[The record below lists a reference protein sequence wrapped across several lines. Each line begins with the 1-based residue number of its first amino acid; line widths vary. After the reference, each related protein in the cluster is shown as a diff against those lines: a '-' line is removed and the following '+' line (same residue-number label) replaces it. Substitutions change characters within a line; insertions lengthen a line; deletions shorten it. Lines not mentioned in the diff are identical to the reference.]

1 MAVLLARTWP
11 GRCGGGLLNAELT
24 CGAAYGPA
32 SLRDS
37 YAQAQGWLVGAGLLR
52 LAGSQS
58 DSRLT
63 AIHELNSTIFQ
74 SPPECLYRGWPRLV
88 CPSLEA
94 ANRRLRNAACDSKVC
109 LRDAEER
116 ASGGD
121 MFAYDYHFC

>member
-11 GRCGGGLLNAELT
+11 GRCGGGLLNAEISHSA
-24 CGAAYGPA
+24 GYRPA
-32 SLRDS
+32 SPGAS
-37 YAQAQGWLVGAGLLR
+37 CAQVQRGLVGAGLLR
-52 LAGSQS
+52 LAGPKPNPRFS
-58 DSRLT
+58 
-63 AIHELNSTIFQ
+63 AVHELNSTIFQ
-74 SPPECLYRGWPRLV
+74 CPPECLYRGWPRLV

-94 ANRRLRNAACDSKVC
+94 ADRRLRDAACDGKVC